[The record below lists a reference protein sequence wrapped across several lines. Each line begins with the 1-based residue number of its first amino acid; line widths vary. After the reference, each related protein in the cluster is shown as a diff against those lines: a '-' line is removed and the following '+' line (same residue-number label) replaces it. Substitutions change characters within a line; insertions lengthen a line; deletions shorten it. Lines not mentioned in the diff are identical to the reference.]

1 MDNDIEIIKPDYEL
15 GMKFDF
21 YSIKAKGV
29 DWKNIYKRNCLLLKY
44 DFIEQGSMSDFEYF
58 KVTRARPKFDYYVI
72 KDGIPIGGA
81 EIAKCD
87 DGYADIAYARIEEGY
102 RGCGFGE
109 RLIAYVCDDLL
120 KDNSIKGVM
129 MDDISVGR
137 LTSKIGIKLGF
148 YNVDDDI
155 LLKENKNYI
164 KNILNK

>member
-1 MDNDIEIIKPDYEL
+1 MDNDIEIIKSGYEL

-58 KVTRARPKFDYYVI
+58 KVTRERPKFDYYVI

-81 EIAKCD
+81 EINRCS
-87 DGYADIAYARIEEGY
+87 DGYTDIAYARIEEGY
-102 RGCGFGE
+102 RGCGYGE
-109 RLIAYVCDDLL
+109 RLIAYVTDELL

-129 MDDISVGR
+129 MDDVSVGR

-148 YNVDDDI
+148 YFVDDYL
-155 LLKENKNYI
+155 LLKENNNYV
-164 KNILNK
+164 KKKTK

>member
-58 KVTRARPKFDYYVI
+58 KVTRDRPKFDYYVI
-72 KDGIPIGGA
+72 KDGISIGGA
-81 EIAKCD
+81 VVTKCED
-87 DGYADIAYARIEEGY
+87 SYAYIAYARIEEGY
-102 RGCGFGE
+102 RGCGYGE
-109 RLIAYVCDDLL
+109 RLIAYVCDELL
-120 KDNSIKGVM
+120 KDSSIKGVM
-129 MDDISVGR
+129 MDDVSVGR

-148 YNVDDDI
+148 YFVDDYL
-155 LLKENKNYI
+155 LLKENNNYV
-164 KNILNK
+164 KKKTK

>member
-29 DWKNIYKRNCLLLKY
+29 DWKNIYKRNCFLLKY
-44 DFIEQGSMSDFEYF
+44 DFIKQGSMSDFEYF
-58 KVTRARPKFDYYVI
+58 KVTRERPKFDYYVI
-72 KDGIPIGGA
+72 KDGISIGGA
-81 EIAKCD
+81 VVTKCEDSYAYIAC
-87 DGYADIAYARIEEGY
+87 ARIEEGY
-102 RGCGFGE
+102 RGCGYGE
-109 RLIAYVCDDLL
+109 RLIAYVCDELL
-120 KDNSIKGVM
+120 KDSSIKGVM

-164 KNILNK
+164 ESKVK